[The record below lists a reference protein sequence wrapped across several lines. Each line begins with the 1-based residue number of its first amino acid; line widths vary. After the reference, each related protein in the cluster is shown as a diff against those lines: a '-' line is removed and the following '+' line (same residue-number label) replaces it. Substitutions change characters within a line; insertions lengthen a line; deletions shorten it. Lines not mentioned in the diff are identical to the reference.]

1 LWTIEGTFRVSK
13 SDIEMRPIYHFK
25 KERIQSHIALCFMA
39 LYLVRKLQ
47 LLLARKGMH
56 VSAEKIQ
63 EELHLVQT
71 SHVVDRRTGFR
82 FRLPSRI
89 SDTARAIYSVLGLK
103 RSTTPTP
110 L

>member
-1 LWTIEGTFRVSK
+1 
-13 SDIEMRPIYHFK
+13 
-25 KERIQSHIALCFMA
+25 
-39 LYLVRKLQ
+39 
-47 LLLARKGMH
+47 MH